1 MSKPDIKPI
10 SIKQFETKQS
20 KYDQVQKLPV
30 RGILLGPSGAGKGVL
45 LQNMILDIY
54 RDCFERVYI
63 FSPSINV
70 DHTWLP
76 VKSYLDNKISLSE
89 DEPSLYYDTY
99 DPESLQAII
108 NTQRKIVEHQ
118 KTKRSNKLFSILI
131 IVDDFADDVSF
142 SRNSKL
148 LHSLYVRGRHS
159 QISTLVSTQKFSAL
173 SPLIRVNAC
182 SLYVFRLRNYQD
194 LNTFLDEV
202 SAIVDRKTLLQMYK
216 SATDLDFG
224 FLFVKLNSR
233 SKKNMFMIKFDN
245 YIEFDE
251 ML

>member
-10 SIKQFETKQS
+10 SVKQYEVKQS
-20 KYDQVQKLPV
+20 KYEQAQKLPV
-30 RGILLGPSGAGKGVL
+30 RGILLAPSGGGKGVL

-76 VKSYLDNKISLSE
+76 VKSYLDNKINLSE

-99 DPESLQAII
+99 DPESLENII
-108 NTQRKIVEHQ
+108 TTQRKIVEHQ
-118 KTKRSNKLFSILI
+118 KNKRSNKLFSILV
-131 IVDDFADDVSF
+131 IVDDFADDPSF

-159 QISTLVSTQKFSAL
+159 SISTLVSTQKFAAL
-173 SPLIRVNAC
+173 SVLIRVNAC
-182 SLYVFRLRNYQD
+182 SLYVFRLRNY
-194 LNTFLDEV
+194 
-202 SAIVDRKTLLQMYK
+202 
-216 SATDLDFG
+216 
-224 FLFVKLNSR
+224 
-233 SKKNMFMIKFDN
+233 
-245 YIEFDE
+245 
-251 ML
+251 

>member
-54 RDCFERVYI
+54 RDCFERVYL
-63 FSPSINV
+63 FSASINV

-131 IVDDFADDVSF
+131 IVDDFADDPSF

-159 QISTLVSTQKFSAL
+159 QISTLVSTQKFAAL

-233 SKKNMFMIKFDN
+233 SKKNMFMVKFN
-245 YIEFDE
+245 SYIEFDE
-251 ML
+251 S

>member
-1 MSKPDIKPI
+1 MSKPDIAPI
-10 SIKQFETKQS
+10 SIKQVETKQS

-76 VKSYLDNKISLSE
+76 VKSYLDNKITLSE
-89 DEPSLYYDTY
+89 DEPQLYYDTY
-99 DPESLQAII
+99 DPENLQAII
-108 NTQRKIVEHQ
+108 DTQRKIVEHQ

-131 IVDDFADDVSF
+131 IVDDFADDPSF

-159 QISTLVSTQKFSAL
+159 MISTLVSTQKFAAL
-173 SPLIRVNAC
+173 SPLIRVNAD

-194 LNTFLDEV
+194 LAMFLEEV
-202 SAIVDRKTLLQMYK
+202 SAIVDKKTLLQMYRK
-216 SATDLDFG
+216 ATDESFG
-224 FLFVKLNSR
+224 FLCVKLNAR
-233 SKKNMFMIKFDN
+233 DKQKDVYDKI
-245 YIEFDE
+245 
-251 ML
+251 

>member
-1 MSKPDIKPI
+1 MSKPYIKPI
-10 SIKQFETKQS
+10 SVKQYEVKQS
-20 KYDQVQKLPV
+20 KYEQAQKLPV
-30 RGILLGPSGAGKGVL
+30 RGILLAPSGGGKGVL

-76 VKSYLDNKISLSE
+76 VKSYLDNKINLSE

-99 DPESLQAII
+99 DPESLENII
-108 NTQRKIVEHQ
+108 TTQRKIVEHQ
-118 KTKRSNKLFSILI
+118 KTKRSNKLFSISI
-131 IVDDFADDVSF
+131 IVDDFADDPSF

-159 QISTLVSTQKFSAL
+159 QISTLVSTQKFAAL

-202 SAIVDRKTLLQMYK
+202 SAIVDRKVLLQMYK
-216 SATDLDFG
+216 KATDLDFG

-233 SKKNMFMIKFDN
+233 SKQNMFMVTFN
-245 YIEFDE
+245 SYIEFDE
-251 ML
+251 S

>member
-1 MSKPDIKPI
+1 MSSKPDIKPI
-10 SIKQFETKQS
+10 AVRQYEQA
-20 KYDQVQKLPV
+20 QKLPV
-30 RGILLGPSGAGKGVL
+30 RGILLAPSGGGKGVL

-76 VKSYLDNKISLSE
+76 VKSYLDNKINLSE

-108 NTQRKIVEHQ
+108 DTQRKIVEHQ
-118 KTKRSNKLFSILI
+118 KTKKSNKLFSILI
-131 IVDDFADDVSF
+131 IVDDHADDPAF

-159 QISTLVSTQKFSAL
+159 MISTLVSTQKFAAL
-173 SPLIRVNAC
+173 SPLIRVNAD

-194 LNTFLDEV
+194 LAMFLEEV
-202 SAIVDRKTLLQMYK
+202 SAIVDKKTLLQMYK

-233 SKKNMFMIKFDN
+233 SKKNMFMVN
-245 YIEFDE
+245 YNSYIEFEDS
-251 ML
+251 

>member
-10 SIKQFETKQS
+10 AVRQSEVKQS
-20 KYDQVQKLPV
+20 KYEQAQKLPV
-30 RGILLGPSGAGKGVL
+30 RGISLAPSGGGKGVL

-76 VKSYLDNKISLSE
+76 VKAYLDNKINLSE
-89 DEPSLYYDTY
+89 DEPPLYYDTY

-108 NTQRKIVEHQ
+108 DTQRKIVEHQ
-118 KTKRSNKLFSILI
+118 KTKKSNELFSILI
-131 IVDDFADDVSF
+131 IVDDHADDPAF

-159 QISTLVSTQKFSAL
+159 MISTLVSTQKFAAL
-173 SPLIRVNAC
+173 SPLIRVNAD

-194 LNTFLDEV
+194 LAMFLEEV
-202 SAIVDRKTLLQMYK
+202 NAIVDKKTLLQMYK
-216 SATDLDFG
+216 SATDEPYG
-224 FLFVKLNSR
+224 FLFVKLNAR
-233 SKKNMFMIKFDN
+233 DKKKMFMIN
-245 YIEFDE
+245 YNSYIEFDE
-251 ML
+251 S

>member
-30 RGILLGPSGAGKGVL
+30 RGVLLGPSGAGKTVL

-108 NTQRKIVEHQ
+108 DTQRKIVEHQ

-131 IVDDFADDVSF
+131 IVDDFADDPSF

-159 QISTLVSTQKFSAL
+159 QISTLVSTQKFAAL

-233 SKKNMFMIKFDN
+233 SKKNMFMVKFN
-245 YIEFDE
+245 SYIEFDE
-251 ML
+251 M

>member
-30 RGILLGPSGAGKGVL
+30 RGVLLGPSGAGKGVL

-108 NTQRKIVEHQ
+108 DTQRKIVEHQ

-131 IVDDFADDVSF
+131 IVDDFADDPSF

-159 QISTLVSTQKFSAL
+159 QISTLVSTQKFAAL

-233 SKKNMFMIKFDN
+233 SKKNMFMVKFN
-245 YIEFDE
+245 SYIEFDE
-251 ML
+251 M

>member
-1 MSKPDIKPI
+1 MSKPNIVPI
-10 SIKQFETKQS
+10 SVKEFQTKQS

-30 RGILLGPSGAGKGVL
+30 RGILLGPSGSGKGVL

-63 FSPSINV
+63 FSPPINV

-76 VKSYLDNKISLSE
+76 VKSYLDNKINLSE

-99 DPESLQAII
+99 DPESLQSII
-108 NTQRKIVEHQ
+108 DTQRKIVEHQ
-118 KTKRSNKLFSILI
+118 KTKKSNKLFSILI
-131 IVDDFADDVSF
+131 IVDDHADDPAF

-159 QISTLVSTQKFSAL
+159 CISTLVSTQKFAAL
-173 SPLIRVNAC
+173 SPLIRVNAD

-194 LNTFLDEV
+194 LAMFLEEV
-202 SAIVDRKTLLQMYK
+202 SAIVDKKSLLQMYK
-216 SATDLDFG
+216 RSTDEDFG
-224 FLFVKLNSR
+224 FLFVKLNAR
-233 SKKNMFMIKFDN
+233 DKKKMFMIKYN
-245 YIEFDE
+245 SYIEIDE
-251 ML
+251 D

>member
-1 MSKPDIKPI
+1 M
-10 SIKQFETKQS
+10 
-20 KYDQVQKLPV
+20 
-30 RGILLGPSGAGKGVL
+30 
-45 LQNMILDIY
+45 
-54 RDCFERVYI
+54 
-63 FSPSINV
+63 NV

-76 VKSYLDNKISLSE
+76 VKSYLDNKISLPE

-108 NTQRKIVEHQ
+108 DTQRKIVEHQ

-131 IVDDFADDVSF
+131 IVDDFADDPSF

-159 QISTLVSTQKFSAL
+159 QISTLVSTQKFAAL

-194 LNTFLDEV
+194 LAMFLEV
-202 SAIVDRKTLLQMYK
+202 LALQCLL
-216 SATDLDFG
+216 L
-224 FLFVKLNSR
+224 L
-233 SKKNMFMIKFDN
+233 IK
-245 YIEFDE
+245 
-251 ML
+251 

>member
-108 NTQRKIVEHQ
+108 DTQRKIVEHQ

-131 IVDDFADDVSF
+131 IVDDFADDPSF

-148 LHSLYVRGRHS
+148 LHSLYVRGRHN
-159 QISTLVSTQKFSAL
+159 QISTLVSTQKFAAL

-233 SKKNMFMIKFDN
+233 SKKNMFMVKFN
-245 YIEFDE
+245 SYIEFDE
-251 ML
+251 MQ

>member
-1 MSKPDIKPI
+1 MSKPDIAPI

-76 VKSYLDNKISLSE
+76 VKSYLDNKITLSE
-89 DEPSLYYDTY
+89 DEPPLYYDTY

-108 NTQRKIVEHQ
+108 DTQRKIVEHQ
-118 KTKRSNKLFSILI
+118 KNKRSNKLFSILI
-131 IVDDFADDVSF
+131 IVDDFADDPSF

-159 QISTLVSTQKFSAL
+159 MISTLVSTQKFAAL
-173 SPLIRVNAC
+173 SPLIRVNAD

-194 LNTFLDEV
+194 LAMFLEEV
-202 SAIVDRKTLLQMYK
+202 SAIVDKRTLLQMYRK
-216 SATDLDFG
+216 ATDESFG
-224 FLFVKLNSR
+224 FLFVKLNAR
-233 SKKNMFMIKFDN
+233 DKKKMFMVKYN
-245 YIEFDE
+245 SYIEFE
-251 ML
+251 EI

>member
-30 RGILLGPSGAGKGVL
+30 RGVLLGPSGAGKSVL

-108 NTQRKIVEHQ
+108 DTQRKIVEHQ
-118 KTKRSNKLFSILI
+118 KNKKSNKLFSILI
-131 IVDDFADDVSF
+131 IVDDFADDPSF

-159 QISTLVSTQKFSAL
+159 QISTLVSTQKFAAL

-233 SKKNMFMIKFDN
+233 SKKNMFMVKFN
-245 YIEFDE
+245 SYIEFDE